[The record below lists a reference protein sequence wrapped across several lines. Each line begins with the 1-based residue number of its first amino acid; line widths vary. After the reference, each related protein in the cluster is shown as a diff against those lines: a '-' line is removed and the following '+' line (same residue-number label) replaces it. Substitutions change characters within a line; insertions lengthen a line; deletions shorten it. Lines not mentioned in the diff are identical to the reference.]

1 MNDDNLK
8 SQVDLFKSIF
18 KGREDIFAVRWEKG
32 SKSGYMPA
40 YFYDKYRYRTHMMKG
55 GTFQNFTEKAYLSYS
70 DEQIEKHLKGLQL
83 IGI

>member
-1 MNDDNLK
+1 LIYLNQYSK
-8 SQVDLFKSIF
+8 VGKIF
-18 KGREDIFAVRWEKG
+18 LLYAGKKG